1 MIRFITTA
9 LLFLLFIPI
18 NLKAQQEKEFVM
30 GLRNT
35 NLFLSQHTTK
45 SALNTAVQISQI
57 GDYNSALLQLS
68 AIQSNSV
75 IYQVGNQNEINYYT
89 ASPYVTQTIQQ
100 LGDSNVITHYTPYS
114 SFEEHKNFYQKGN
127 NLNLFSNGTNSISKE
142 MTVNQYGNSGTVYI
156 FNR

>member
-18 NLKAQQEKEFVM
+18 NLIAQQEKEFVM
-30 GLRNT
+30 SLQNT
-35 NLFLSQHTTK
+35 NLFFSQHTTK
-45 SALNTAVQISQI
+45 STLNTAVQISQI
-57 GDYNSALLQLS
+57 GEYNSALLQLS

-75 IYQVGNQNEINYYT
+75 IYQVGDQNEINYYT
-89 ASPYVTQTIQQ
+89 ASPFATQTIQQ

-142 MTVNQYGNSGTVYI
+142 MTVNQFGNSGTVYI